1 MSIDELKKEYRSVH
15 APRTAMPEA
24 VGRFEI
30 RHTRGNP
37 SGISLPAWSLA
48 VMIVLGVVIVPKLM
62 EQSPQAVPIA
72 ELSLTA
78 LTMPVGPA
86 MPSLT
91 GLSTPSGVE
100 FSIPQL
106 RQITLLPTKETI

>member
-1 MSIDELKKEYRSVH
+1 MSIEELKKEYRSVR

-30 RHTRGNP
+30 RDTRGSP
-37 SGISLPAWSLA
+37 RISLTAWSLA
-48 VMIVLGVVIVPKLM
+48 AMIVLGVVMLPKLM
-62 EQSPQAVPIA
+62 EQSPQAVPVT
-72 ELSLTA
+72 ELSLTE

-86 MPSLT
+86 MPSMT
-91 GLSTPSGVE
+91 GLSTPSAVE
-100 FSIPQL
+100 FFIPQL

>member
-1 MSIDELKKEYRSVH
+1 MSIEELKKEYRSVR
-15 APRTAMPEA
+15 APQAAMPEA

-30 RHTRGNP
+30 RHTRGSP
-37 SGISLPAWSLA
+37 GGISLTAWSLVA
-48 VMIVLGVVIVPKLM
+48 MFVLGVVMVPKLM
-62 EQSPQAVPIA
+62 EQSQQAVSIT
-72 ELSLTA
+72 ELSLTE

-86 MPSLT
+86 MPSMT